1 MAHQSGFATTGKTHH
16 TEDLAFF
23 DIKADISY
31 TDYTIVLR
39 QNLSLANATGSN
51 VIQRCLCLITKYF
64 PNTVDRNHECKN
76 SRMKNTINEA
86 IKQKHRALP
95 GVM

>member
-1 MAHQSGFATTGKTHH
+1 MTHQGGFATTGKTHH

-31 TDYTIVLR
+31 TDNTIVFR
-39 QNLSLANATGSN
+39 QDLGLANATGSN
-51 VIQRCLCLITKYF
+51 VFQSDKRLVAKYF